1 MTTADNVSTAWVRR
15 YHPAAKAGKR
25 LVCFPH
31 AGGSASFFRPTSAH
45 FSSGA
50 DVVAIQYPG
59 RQDRLREPC
68 ITDIGIL
75 ADRIVDELITLSE
88 KPTVF
93 FGHSMGSV
101 IGFEVA
107 CRLERKG
114 VNAPHTLIA
123 SGRRGPSTQRDESV
137 HRRDDD
143 GIIAELKLL
152 NGTDAG
158 LLGDEEILRMA
169 LPALRGDY
177 RAIETYRGDPER
189 SMSGS
194 ITVLTGDADPRT
206 TVEEAESWSRHTSGR
221 FRMRVFSGGHFFLTR
236 HQQAVNEEIA
246 RELGA

>member
-1 MTTADNVSTAWVRR
+1 MTTADDVSTEWIRR
-15 YHPAAKAGKR
+15 YHPAARAPRR

-31 AGGSASFFRPTSAH
+31 AGGSASFFRPTSVR
-45 FSSGA
+45 FSPGA

-68 ITDIGIL
+68 ITDIGTL
-75 ADRIVDELITLSE
+75 ADRVVDELIALSE

-93 FGHSMGSV
+93 FGHSMGAV
-101 IGFEVA
+101 LGFEVA
-107 CRLERKG
+107 ARLERKG

-123 SGRRGPSTQRDESV
+123 SGRRGPSTRREESV

-189 SMSGS
+189 VLRGA
-194 ITVLTGDADPRT
+194 ITVLTGDADPKT
-206 TVEEAESWSRHTSGR
+206 TVEEAEVWRRHTEGG
-221 FRMRVFSGGHFFLTR
+221 FRIKVFSGGHFFLTR
-236 HQQAVNEEIA
+236 HQHAVNEEIA
-246 RELGA
+246 RELGT

>member
-1 MTTADNVSTAWVRR
+1 MSTADDVSTAWVRR
-15 YHPAAKAGKR
+15 YHPVAGAGRR

-31 AGGSASFFRPTSAH
+31 AGGSASFFRPTSAR
-45 FSSGA
+45 FSPGA
-50 DVVAIQYPG
+50 DVVAVQYPG
-59 RQDRLREPC
+59 RQDRMREPC
-68 ITDIGIL
+68 ITDIGTL

-107 CRLERKG
+107 CRLEQKG
-114 VNAPHTLIA
+114 VGAPHALIA
-123 SGRRGPSTQRDESV
+123 SGRRGPSTFRDESV
-137 HRRDDD
+137 HRRDDE
-143 GIIAELKLL
+143 GIIAELKKL

-177 RAIETYRGDPER
+177 RAIETYRGDPEQR
-189 SMSGS
+189 MRGA

-206 TVEEAESWSRHTSGR
+206 TVEEAEAWNRHTSGR

-246 RELGA
+246 LELGE